1 VTLSRRRFVAS
12 AAVGAV
18 GLVAAPAILRGARLR
33 VVVVGAGPGGLGV
46 ARVLAA
52 SGAVDVTLV
61 EAAPRYTTCF
71 GSNAYLAGLRS
82 FEDITHDSPA
92 RLDGARVVRGRA
104 TVADPAGRR
113 LRLASG
119 AVLAYDRLVLS
130 PGIAF
135 RTDAIEGYDAAAG
148 ERMPHAYDGGASHH
162 ALRARIEAM
171 PDGGLFVI
179 TAPALPFRCPP
190 SPYERASM
198 VAWYFS
204 RAKPR
209 SKILILDAKD
219 QHSKQGLFHEVWARR
234 YGDMVE
240 WVPQMMTD
248 GGLSAVDAATMTLTT
263 GGGERFQADA
273 ASVIPPQHAGDIA
286 RASGLADAS
295 GWCPV
300 RAQDLSSTLV
310 PDVHVLGDAIDPG
323 EVPKSAYAADS
334 QAAVCAEAIL
344 ALARGGEPPPAR
356 FDSVCWSMVAD
367 DAAVKVGASYEVR
380 EGEVHQTRGFISSLD
395 DAAEVRARNVA
406 DAGAWYRSTVRRMFG

>member
-1 VTLSRRRFVAS
+1 VTLSRRRFAAS
-12 AAVGAV
+12 AAAS
-18 GLVAAPAILRGARLR
+18 AALLSLGPAIARGARLR
-33 VVVVGAGPGGLGV
+33 VVVVGAGAGGLGV
-46 ARVLAA
+46 ARRLAA
-52 SGAVDVTLV
+52 SGAVDLTLV

-71 GSNAYLAGLRS
+71 GSNPYLAGLRR
-82 FEDITHDSPA
+82 FEDITHDSPG
-92 RLDGARVVRGRA
+92 RLDGGRVVRGRA
-104 TVADPAGRR
+104 VALDAGARR
-113 LRLASG
+113 LRLATG
-119 AVLAYDRLVLS
+119 DTLPYDRLVLS

-135 RTDAIEGYDAAAG
+135 RTGAIEGYDAVAA
-148 ERMPHAYDGGASHH
+148 ERMPHAYDGGASHR
-162 ALRARIEAM
+162 ALRAALETM

-198 VAWYFS
+198 VAWYLS

-240 WVPQMMTD
+240 WVPRMMTD

-263 GGGERFQADA
+263 ADGERFRADA

-286 RASGLADAS
+286 RAGGLADES

-300 RAQDLSSTLV
+300 RADDLSSRRV
-310 PDVHVLGDAIDPG
+310 PHVHVLGDAIDPG

-334 QAAVCAEAIL
+334 QAAVCAAAIL
-344 ALARGGEPPPAR
+344 ASARGGEPPPAR

-380 EGEVHQTRGFISSLD
+380 DGEVHQTEGFISSLD
-395 DAAEVRARNVA
+395 DPAAVRARNVA
-406 DAGAWYRSTVRRMFG
+406 DAEAWYRATVGRMFG